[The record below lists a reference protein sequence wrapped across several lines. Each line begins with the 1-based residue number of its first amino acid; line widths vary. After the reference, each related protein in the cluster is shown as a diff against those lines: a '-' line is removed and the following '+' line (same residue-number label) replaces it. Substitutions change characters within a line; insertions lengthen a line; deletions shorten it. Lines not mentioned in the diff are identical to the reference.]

1 MASIIRTY
9 GLKLAK
15 SLGIV
20 VFLFL
25 ILFNIKLI
33 LSDNNSDFSFLGLTI
48 ELNETKAA
56 PTQDFRMSLSLGCI
70 CGRQQGGYWASCHLP
85 GKECNIMECTCFDF

>member
-1 MASIIRTY
+1 MNAITLTKR
-9 GLKLAK
+9 LKLAK
-15 SLGIV
+15 SLGII

-33 LSDNNSDFSFLGLTI
+33 ISDDNSNFSFLGLTI

-56 PTQDFRMSLSLGCI
+56 PTQDFRMSVGFGCI
-70 CGRQQGGYWASCHLP
+70 CGRQQGDYWASCHLP
-85 GKECNIMECTCFDF
+85 GKECSIMNCTCFDF